1 MSSDIAKCTCR
12 AKSPPGKNHSSKPVV
27 LELACRVESPWEI
40 QNSWCLCST
49 RQIAVYWT
57 WNVAWFWKCLKAS
70 PGCSKVQISLAV
82 SSLSSNS
89 GPISFSLFFSFQEAA
104 KPDTPSC
111 LRLTRHLVLGKE
123 GRFPGFTHRTERP
136 AQSWCESSSKEEQRD
151 IMQGWNI
158 VSPVHHVVRAAL
170 QAKV

>member
-1 MSSDIAKCTCR
+1 MGASKLLVPLFYSADCSLLDLECGLVFEMF
-12 AKSPPGKNHSSKPVV
+12 KSFPRLFQSADKFG
-27 LELACRVESPWEI
+27 
-40 QNSWCLCST
+40 T
-49 RQIAVYWT
+49 
-57 WNVAWFWKCLKAS
+57 
-70 PGCSKVQISLAV
+70 

-104 KPDTPSC
+104 RPDTPSC

-136 AQSWCESSSKEEQRD
+136 AWSWREFSSKEEQRD
-151 IMQGWNI
+151 IVQGWNI
-158 VSPVHHVVRAAL
+158 VSPIHHVVRAAL